1 MVIFM
6 LFKWTDYNTSMTFVE
21 DWLDDEAIRVTGL
34 DDGFRDFYEYWANEN
49 IPGTNYWSKVISEND
64 KPFAVI
70 TIGKEENRFIFMEF
84 IVSPDMRNQGK
95 GTLILK
101 ELLKESKF
109 ILGQEIKSAEAVI
122 FPSNPASQKAFENA
136 GFVFSYADEDG
147 DAFYYI
153 FGK

>member
-21 DWLDDEAIRVTGL
+21 DWLDDEAVRVTGL
-34 DDGFRDFYEYWANEN
+34 DDGFRDFYEYWKNEN
-49 IPGTNYWSKVISEND
+49 IPDINYWCKVVSEND

-70 TIGKEENRFIFMEF
+70 TIGKDKENFIFMEF
-84 IVSPDMRNQGK
+84 VIAPGKRNQGK

-101 ELLKESKF
+101 ELLKESKI
-109 ILGQEIKSAEAVI
+109 ILGQEIESAEAVI
-122 FPSNPASQKAFENA
+122 FPSNPASQKAFKKA
-136 GFVFSYADEDG
+136 GFVFSHADEDD
-147 DAFYYI
+147 DAFYYV